1 MKIAKWYGEKKFVI
15 EEAQIPK
22 PISDQLVVKIHSAG
36 ICGTDI
42 HITQNLFPKEIPNV
56 LGHEFSGT
64 IHSVGPKL
72 SKNLIGEKVTCTIYA
87 SCKECESCKNWSLM
101 HCENSVRRDGAFSQ
115 YLLIDYGQA
124 YFLSNDFD
132 LEMASFVEP
141 LACVI
146 SNLNLAGLKN
156 VNTAIVIGGGLLGL
170 FSIAMLKLKGVKNV
184 ILSEPKNLRRNLG
197 MEMGASHILNPCSD
211 DIEKFISNFTDN
223 KGVDLCI
230 EAVGLPSLLAGSVKL
245 VRPKGQIIMIGV
257 SPKEAIVPVD
267 LYDLH
272 YKEIS
277 ISAAMGAGNSFEE
290 ALDTIT
296 MIYNPNLVA
305 KRFSLNDI
313 KKAFIEA
320 EKGEGA
326 KYIISPN

>member
-1 MKIAKWYGEKKFVI
+1 MKIAMWYGEKKFVI
-15 EEAQIPK
+15 KESQIPK
-22 PISDQLVVKIHSAG
+22 PLNDQLVVKIHSAG

-56 LGHEFSGT
+56 LGHEFSGV

-72 SKNLIGEKVTCTIYA
+72 SKDFIGKKVTCTIHA

-101 HCENSVRRDGAFSQ
+101 HCENSTRRDGAFAQ

-124 YFLSNDFD
+124 YFLNDKFD

-146 SNLNLAGLKN
+146 SNINMIDLSNKKN
-156 VNTAIVIGGGLLGL
+156 ALVIGGGLLGL
-170 FSIAMLKLKGVKNV
+170 FAVSILKLRGVDN
-184 ILSEPKNLRRNLG
+184 IMLSEPKKTRRNLG
-197 MEMGASHILNPCSD
+197 LEMGASIVIDPNKE
-211 DIEKFISNFTDN
+211 DIKEFVYNSSNN

-230 EAVGLPSLLAGSVKL
+230 EAVGIPELLAGAVKL
-245 VRPKGQIIMIGV
+245 VRPKGKIIMIGV
-257 SPKEAIVPVD
+257 SPKGKIFPVD

-296 MIYNPNLVA
+296 MVYNPKLVA

-320 EKGEGA
+320 ENGEGV
-326 KYIISPN
+326 KYLISPN

>member
-15 EEAQIPK
+15 EESQIPK
-22 PISDQLVVKIHSAG
+22 PSNDQLVVKIHSAG

-56 LGHEFSGT
+56 LGHEFSGI

-72 SKNLIGEKVTCTIYA
+72 SKDFLGKKVTCTIYA
-87 SCKECESCKNWSLM
+87 SCKECESCKKWSLM

-146 SNLNLAGLKN
+146 SNLNLADLKN
-156 VNTAIVIGGGLLGL
+156 INTALVIGGGLLGL
-170 FSIAMLKLKGVKNV
+170 FSVAMLKLRGIKNI
-184 ILSEPKNLRRNLG
+184 ILSEPKTSRRNLG
-197 MEMGASHILNPCSD
+197 KEMGASHILNPYSD
-211 DIEKFISNFTDN
+211 DIEKFISNYTDN
-223 KGVDLCI
+223 KGIDICI
-230 EAVGLPSLLAGSVKL
+230 EAVGLPSLLAESVKL
-245 VRPKGQIIMIGV
+245 VRPKGKIIMIGV
-257 SPKEAIVPVD
+257 SPEETILPVD
-267 LYDLH
+267 LYNLH

-305 KRFSLNDI
+305 KRFSLNEI

-320 EKGEGA
+320 ENGEGV